1 MPKTIFYRNFKKI
14 TQYGTTEK
22 KPGSGRPQ
30 ALNPDKRS
38 LYQRALQYPLSSTAK
53 ITGSK
58 GCSSVHA
65 HCLSNFEDGRH
76 FQEKTTE
83 NSLAD
88 RRPKQNRFSFYQT
101 WLVDNFFATVF
112 ITDESYFQLYRNRIL
127 HWFQG
132 KSLWNLHPNF
142 ARKLWRGVLS
152 AIVDFILN
160 VENVWGIL
168 GKTTLKRKTLKIDRT
183 WRGSSWNRSE
193 KLHSNCR
200 EIWWTLF
207 QTEFATRGN
216 IIE

>member
-30 ALNPDKRS
+30 ALTPDKRS

-58 GCSSVHA
+58 GCSSVDA

-83 NSLAD
+83 NSFAD

-112 ITDESYFQLYRNRIL
+112 ITDESFSNFIETEFCTGSKVKACETCTSILPENYGVECSQL
-127 HWFQG
+127 
-132 KSLWNLHPNF
+132 S
-142 ARKLWRGVLS
+142 
-152 AIVDFILN
+152 
-160 VENVWGIL
+160 
-168 GKTTLKRKTLKIDRT
+168 
-183 WRGSSWNRSE
+183 
-193 KLHSNCR
+193 
-200 EIWWTLF
+200 WTLF
-207 QTEFATRGN
+207 QMLRTSGEYWERRR
-216 IIE
+216 